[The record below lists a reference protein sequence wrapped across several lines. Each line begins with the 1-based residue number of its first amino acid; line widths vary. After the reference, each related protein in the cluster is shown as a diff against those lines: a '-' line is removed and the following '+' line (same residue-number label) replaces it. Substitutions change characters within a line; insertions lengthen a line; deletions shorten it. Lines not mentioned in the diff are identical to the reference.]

1 MTFSGLK
8 WLSNPAKTD
17 AQAEAEETKIVEG
30 RSSSRGR
37 PQWQDR
43 PQHPPREQRRVQEP
57 TRAASS
63 AEPRSPSF
71 FLPLV
76 CVLLRFSRGEELG
89 VRRAAARTQDQ
100 KAQAQ

>member
-1 MTFSGLK
+1 MTFLGLK
-8 WLSNPAKTD
+8 WPSNRARTD
-17 AQAEAEETKIVEG
+17 AQAAAEEIKIVEG
-30 RSSSRGR
+30 SNQGA
-37 PQWQDR
+37 PQCQQDL
-43 PQHPPREQRRVQEP
+43 PQHHPKEQRRVQEP
-57 TRAASS
+57 TWAASS